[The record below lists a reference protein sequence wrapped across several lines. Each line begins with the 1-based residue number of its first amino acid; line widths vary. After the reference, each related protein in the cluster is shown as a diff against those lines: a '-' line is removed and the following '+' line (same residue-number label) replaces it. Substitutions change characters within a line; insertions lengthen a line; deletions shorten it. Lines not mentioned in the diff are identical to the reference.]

1 MNTMVLFPNCD
12 VTIYHLDKKTQTYSR
27 LNLSNVNWNGK
38 RNATVSDKGINIAY
52 TVMITAEIGDYKVD
66 IGDKVV
72 KGNIVLDIARLSEL
86 SEYEPVTVI
95 GMQESDLFNSISIEC
110 K

>member
-1 MNTMVLFPNCD
+1 MVLFPNSD

-27 LNLSNVNWNGK
+27 INLENVNWNGK
-38 RNATVSDKGINIAY
+38 RNSTVTDKGVNIAY
-52 TVMITAEIGDYKVD
+52 TVIITAEIGDYKVYM
-66 IGDKVV
+66 GDKVI
-72 KGNIVLDIARLSEL
+72 KDNINLDITRLSEL

-95 GMQESDLFNSISIEC
+95 GTQENDIFHSLSIEC

>member
-1 MNTMVLFPNCD
+1 MVLFPNCD

-27 LNLSNVNWNGK
+27 INIENVNWSGK
-38 RNATVSDKGINIAY
+38 RNSTVSDKGVNIAY
-52 TVMITAEIGDYKVD
+52 TVMVTAEIGDYKVCM
-66 IGDKVV
+66 GDKVV
-72 KGNIVLDIARLSEL
+72 RSNITLDITRLSEL

-95 GMQESDLFNSISIEC
+95 GTQESDLFHSLTIEC